1 MAIFYNQ
8 ATLTYNGNTTNSNIT
23 TGELVEVLS
32 ATKTAVT
39 DNYVANDDITYVI
52 NIVNSGTV
60 PFSDLTVTDN
70 LGAYTFGN
78 STLVPL
84 TYVEN
89 SVHYYVNGVLQPTP
103 AATVGTALV
112 ISGINIPACGNATII
127 YEVRANQYAPLAS
140 GSTITNT
147 AVISGESLN
156 NPVTAIETI
165 TAENTAQLTISKSV
179 SPSTVT
185 ENGQLT
191 YTFII
196 QNSGN
201 TPATA
206 ADDVTV
212 TDTFTPILDP
222 ISVSFNGTAWAE
234 GINYTYNTAT
244 GAFAT
249 IPGQITV
256 PAATYTQNPET
267 GTWTVNP
274 GVSVL
279 TVIGTV

>member
-39 DNYVANDDITYVI
+39 DNYVANDDITYVV

-70 LGAYTFGN
+70 LGAYTFN
-78 STLVPL
+78 TSTLVPL

-89 SVHYYVNGVLQPTP
+89 SIHYYVNGVLQPTP
-103 AATVGTALV
+103 TTTVGTALV
-112 ISGINIPACGNATII
+112 VSGINIPAGGNATII

-147 AVISGESLN
+147 VVISSESLN
-156 NPVTAIETI
+156 NPVTAVETV

-201 TPATA
+201 TPADA
-206 ADDVTV
+206 ADNVTV
-212 TDTFTPILDP
+212 TDLFNPILDP
-222 ISVSFNGTAWAE
+222 ISVSFNGTAWTA
-234 GINYTYNTAT
+234 GTNYTYNTAT